1 MSTLGSSTLGSSTLA
16 RDARG
21 AVMVEYLIAFLPV
34 MMLFASSWQLADLYA
49 SQLIVSRA
57 ASAAGRAATVVLPD
71 DPYYYGDVEVDS
83 FSGAREQQITL
94 AAELVLQASPRI
106 LGNPEVSITGASGIG
121 PLTATVV
128 ANYRCFPGWG
138 VAVCGADGRVS
149 VTGRAE
155 YPYHGATYEY

>member
-1 MSTLGSSTLGSSTLA
+1 MTINTGDT
-16 RDARG
+16 RG

-34 MMLFASSWQLADLYA
+34 LLLFASGWQLADLYA
-49 SQLIVSRA
+49 SQLIVARA

-71 DPYYYGDVEVDS
+71 DPYYYDGAEVDS
-83 FSGAREQQITL
+83 FTGARRSQIIL

-106 LGNPEVSITGASGIG
+106 LGNPTVDITGASGIG

-149 VTGRAE
+149 VTGRAD
-155 YPYHGATYEY
+155 YPYHGATYQY